1 MNIKL
6 RSISKLIIV
15 IVVVLAAIWDVYA
28 YLNEENS
35 TFSVII
41 TDWAYYTP
49 LVPFLFGMLM
59 GHWFW
64 PAKGSLD

>member
-1 MNIKL
+1 MI
-6 RSISKLIIV
+6 RYYSKCIIV
-15 IVVVLAAIWDVYA
+15 LMTIALVVWDVYA

-41 TDWAYYTP
+41 TDWSYYSP
-49 LVPFLFGMLM
+49 MFPFVAGVLM

-64 PAKGSLD
+64 PARGSND